1 MANNTDYGLSGSV
14 WTNDENRGKEI
25 ASKIDSGVI
34 WVNTWLHRDLRT
46 PFGGRKIQ
54 ELEEKAES
62 GRLISF
68 PNYQMYVLSMTNT
81 YLQKKNY

>member
-14 WTNDENRGKEI
+14 WTTDENRGKEI

-46 PFGGRKIQ
+46 PFGGVKNSGVGREGGIWSINFFS
-54 ELEEKAES
+54 ELSNVCVKHD
-62 GRLISF
+62 
-68 PNYQMYVLSMTNT
+68 
-81 YLQKKNY
+81 

>member
-46 PFGGRKIQ
+46 PFGGWKNSGVGREGGIWSINFFS
-54 ELEEKAES
+54 ELSKR
-62 GRLISF
+62 G
-68 PNYQMYVLSMTNT
+68 V
-81 YLQKKNY
+81 KHD

>member
-14 WTNDENRGKEI
+14 WTADENRGKEI

-46 PFGGRKIQ
+46 PFGGVKNSGVGREGGIWSINFFS
-54 ELEEKAES
+54 ELSNVCVKHD
-62 GRLISF
+62 
-68 PNYQMYVLSMTNT
+68 
-81 YLQKKNY
+81 